1 MKKQAIYLLLF
12 VIGYGGLFVGSN
24 KGIRRTF
31 WIKCWKKDKECK
43 GLLGSM
49 LC

>member
-24 KGIRRTF
+24 KGIRRKVAMDRYF
-31 WIKCWKKDKECK
+31 SPSQSKKEE
-43 GLLGSM
+43 L
-49 LC
+49 